1 MNPPESYH
9 FRLIFA
15 AIGQV
20 VSELASAF
28 LRDPKIRKFTL
39 YGAAGCLLGAVLGE
53 LLFLV
58 KPAQDICIVIDASGS
73 MYGEKLTEVKRAAAG
88 FVERQSFFRN
98 RISIVQFG
106 GSASTLIPLSRD
118 KSGILSAIDRVQDGG
133 STNMAAAIRTAGS
146 ALVGTDD
153 SVKRRLGGSSPYL
166 LLFTDG
172 APDNAHDTLT
182 AASETHS
189 RSIQIIAIGTGDA
202 DRAFLAEVTNDPGV
216 VFAAS
221 AGQFDSGFRAAEQ
234 AIGSLAASGAAGQG
248 GIGSLLVTAIWTAL
262 LAAGCGIALTVG
274 QNLYLGKRP
283 AEPRE
288 IAWLLGASM
297 LAGIVAGG
305 IAQSLYSLVGIVS
318 QTTVKGPVAMMIAA
332 ATRLAGWTILGGLLG
347 RGLAFFV
354 PNLRP
359 DRAWLGG
366 AAGGSTAALAFLAIS
381 LLGDTLGRLVGAA
394 ILGGLIG
401 MMLAFVEAQ
410 CRAAW
415 LEVARRAG
423 ERVMVNLGVEPV
435 KVGSNG
441 RACAVYAQQARAVE
455 AAYTFIDG
463 KIRLTDY
470 ATETTSDVAP
480 GSTRTFGDVVV
491 TVKTSTDAGSQ
502 AGPGSNQLPPGGP
515 AAPSAPPVVAG
526 RPTAPPPP
534 TAARPA
540 PALPPTAAGGVPRPA
555 LTPRGAVPPAT
566 SGPAMRPPPPPTPP
580 KKS

>member
-1 MNPPESYH
+1 MNQPASNPALT
-9 FRLIFA
+9 FLA
-15 AIGQV
+15 TIGQV
-20 VSELASAF
+20 VSELSAAF

-73 MYGEKLTEVKRAAAG
+73 MGGEKLTEVKRAAAR
-88 FVERQSFFRN
+88 FVERQSFFSN

-106 GSASTLIPLSRD
+106 NSASTLIPLSRD
-118 KSGILSAIDRVQDGG
+118 KNAILSAIDRVQDGG
-133 STNMAAAIRTAGS
+133 STNMADAIRAAGS
-146 ALVGTDD
+146 TLDGTDD
-153 SVKRRLGGSSPYL
+153 SVRRRLGGSSPYM

-172 APDNAHDTLT
+172 VPDNARDTLA
-182 AASETHS
+182 AASES
-189 RSIQIIAIGTGDA
+189 RSRGIQIVVIGTGDA
-202 DRAFLAEVTNDPGV
+202 DNVFLAEVTNDPGV

-221 AGQFDSGFRAAEQ
+221 TGQFDSGFRSAEQ
-234 AIGSLAASGAAGQG
+234 AIGSLAASGGAGQG
-248 GIGSLLVTAIWTAL
+248 GIGSLAVTAIWTAL
-262 LAAGCGIALTVG
+262 LAAGCAIALTVG

-283 AEPRE
+283 ADTRE
-288 IAWLLGASM
+288 IVWLVGASM

-305 IAQSLYSLVGIVS
+305 IAQSLYSMVGMIS
-318 QTTVKGPVAMMIAA
+318 QTTVKGPVAMIIAA
-332 ATRLAGWTILGGLLG
+332 ATRMAGWTILGGLVG

-366 AAGGSTAALAFLAIS
+366 AAGGSTAALAFLAVK

-423 ERVMVNLGVEPV
+423 ERVMINLGAEPV

-463 KIRLTDY
+463 RIRMTDY
-470 ATETTSDVAP
+470 ATEATIDVAP

-491 TVKTSTDAGSQ
+491 TVKMATDAVDAAGIRSGQ
-502 AGPGSNQLPPGGP
+502 APPVGP
-515 AAPSAPPVVAG
+515 AAPPAPPPVAG
-526 RPTAPPPP
+526 RPASPPPPP
-534 TAARPA
+534 TARPA
-540 PALPPTAAGGVPRPA
+540 PPPSVSGGVPRPYVA
-555 LTPRGAVPPAT
+555 PRGAVPPAT
-566 SGPAMRPPPPPTPP
+566 ASPAMRPPPPPPPP